1 MTCSTIATEI
11 VANFATFF
19 NFLVV
24 ISKMSHAEQVTLKSL
39 LIKVAHWRK
48 DLQKIFSTDV
58 RFGKVTSD
66 KVEAFY
72 FHKV

>member
-1 MTCSTIATEI
+1 MTCTTIAAEI

-39 LIKVAHWRK
+39 LIKER
-48 DLQKIFSTDV
+48 DLQNVFSTDV
-58 RFGKVTSD
+58 RFGKVTYD
-66 KVEAFY
+66 KVEVSCV
-72 FHKV
+72 HKM